1 MIQEE
6 QIEKLMKEEI
16 SAHHIAGAN
25 VLVSV
30 HGQTIY
36 RESFGMADLEQ
47 KKPMQEDTIFKMFS
61 MSKLVTAVAAMLLF
75 KGLGTAPK
83 K

>member
-1 MIQEE
+1 MEEQQEDDTGR
-6 QIEKLMKEEI
+6 QIEKLMKEEV

-36 RESFGMADLEQ
+36 RESLGMADLEQ
-47 KKPMQEDTIFKMFS
+47 KSRCRKIRFLKCSP
-61 MSKLVTAVAAMLLF
+61 
-75 KGLGTAPK
+75 
-83 K
+83 